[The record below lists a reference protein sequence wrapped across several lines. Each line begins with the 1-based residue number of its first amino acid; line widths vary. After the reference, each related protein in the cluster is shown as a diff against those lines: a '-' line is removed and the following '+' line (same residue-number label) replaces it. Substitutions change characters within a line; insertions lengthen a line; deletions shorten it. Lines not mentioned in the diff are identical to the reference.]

1 MDKNNDSK
9 FKSLLGVFSF
19 YTGWFFLIISGS
31 LNLIIFLSWI
41 LKHDSIS
48 ALNIPPIWA
57 WGMIGLSLCLAS
69 NFLIKTKINFL
80 ICCSWILTTLVLAD
94 ESKSLARGLK
104 PTLTKAKDKTN
115 SNLIRVITVNCNGR
129 NLSIVREAMKFD
141 PDIIFT
147 QESPSPDALL
157 NLLKEKK
164 NNDYQIIGGW
174 DCAIIAKGSLNQKKY
189 PSILFNHTAGA
200 SLKLKNGSEIEL
212 LSLHLERAITR
223 WDLWNPKCWKEHN
236 LKNQDRKKQ
245 LKLILTELKSQ
256 SNNRPIIFGGDFN
269 SSYQSNLY
277 NAIPKIMGNFT
288 NTFDKSGKGIGN
300 TFTNY
305 FPIIRID
312 HIYSSR
318 HFSVVDSKSA
328 KTQNSDHRMVISDLL
343 LNQDDSI
350 NHLAN

>member
-1 MDKNNDSK
+1 M
-9 FKSLLGVFSF
+9 
-19 YTGWFFLIISGS
+19 
-31 LNLIIFLSWI
+31 
-41 LKHDSIS
+41 
-48 ALNIPPIWA
+48 
-57 WGMIGLSLCLAS
+57 
-69 NFLIKTKINFL
+69 
-80 ICCSWILTTLVLAD
+80 
-94 ESKSLARGLK
+94 
-104 PTLTKAKDKTN
+104 
-115 SNLIRVITVNCNGR
+115 
-129 NLSIVREAMKFD
+129 
-141 PDIIFT
+141 
-147 QESPSPDALL
+147 
-157 NLLKEKK
+157 
-164 NNDYQIIGGW
+164 
-174 DCAIIAKGSLNQKKY
+174 
-189 PSILFNHTAGA
+189 
-200 SLKLKNGSEIEL
+200 
-212 LSLHLERAITR
+212 SLHLERAITR
-223 WDLWNPKCWKEHN
+223 WDLWNPKCWIEHN

-245 LKLILTELKSQ
+245 LKLILTELKFH

-277 NAIPKIMGNFT
+277 NAIPKIMGDFT